1 MTKKKP
7 FTIMNKKENK
17 QVTILQPATL
27 LGDEST
33 LDAFLATL

>member
-7 FTIMNKKENK
+7 FSIMNKKENK
-17 QVTILQPATL
+17 PVTILQPATL
-27 LGDEST
+27 REDEST